1 MVQPKGPR
9 GRLQELEALRTAAF
23 LAVVAQHVLGAYVRR
38 AGTTAAEQAAI
49 GLLFGLCKFAVPM
62 FLFLSGAVLFLRYY
76 GRLEY
81 GKFLRRRL
89 ITILGPFLCWCV
101 LYYLYGWWD
110 LGVPPWGKR
119 EFLRLVLTCSVS
131 YHTWYVGLIVQ
142 FYVFLPLIFA
152 LFRGLARL
160 CRTRRGLVLTV
171 LGFGAVWLALMQ
183 FAPVFQGIPVLGWL
197 LYDQRAQNGIYY
209 LGYFLLGGI
218 CGLYRDAFYGFVRR
232 WLPGLA
238 AATVLGYVWS
248 EWVLFQNGFAGGQVN
263 LNWMGSLNLHM
274 TLFSMASILFL
285 YGLTRKLPQ
294 GAGKGRWYCFV
305 GRHSYSA
312 YLAHAMVITTCS
324 RLLLHWQGLPLPV
337 FYGILMAAAVV
348 VSVLV
353 GWAFDG
359 VWNGFWNRLPGRAK
373 K

>member
-1 MVQPKGPR
+1 MADGRKAPR
-9 GRLQELEALRTAAF
+9 LRELEALRTAAF

-38 AGTTAAEQAAI
+38 PESTGAEQAAI
-49 GLLFGLCKFAVPM
+49 GLLFGLCKFAVPL

-76 GRLEY
+76 GKLEY
-81 GKFLRRRL
+81 GKFLGRRL
-89 ITILGPFLCWCV
+89 LTILGPYLCWCV
-101 LYYLYGWWD
+101 LYYLYGWID

-152 LFRGLARL
+152 LFRGLSRL
-160 CRTRRGLVLTV
+160 CRTCRGLTLTV
-171 LGFGAVWLALMQ
+171 LGFCVLWAALMQ

-197 LYDQRAQNGIYY
+197 LYDQRAQNGVYY

-218 CGLYRDAFYGFVRR
+218 CGLYRDAFHGFVRR
-232 WLPGLA
+232 WLPALA
-238 AATVLGYVWS
+238 AATVLGYLWS
-248 EWVLFQNGFAGGQVN
+248 EWVLFRNGFAGGRID

-274 TLFSMASILFL
+274 TFFSLASILLL
-285 YGLTRKLPQ
+285 YGLARMLSQAPD
-294 GAGKGRWYCFV
+294 KGRWYCFV

-312 YLAHAMVITTCS
+312 YLAHAMAITYCS
-324 RLLLHWQGLPLPV
+324 AQLLNWKGLPLPV
-337 FYGILMAAAVV
+337 FYLLLMLLATALA
-348 VSVLV
+348 LLA

-359 VWNGFWNRLPGRAK
+359 VWNSFWNRLPGWRK